1 MVVRD
6 FVIRDMTAADAES
19 VGRVG
24 FDAWAANPVLNAFGV
39 EMMVKIRLSFRRF
52 AEEHFSL
59 ITIGQLGD
67 EIAGWTARDGA
78 RDYISDLWVSPAHQG
93 LGIGSALISNTLREM
108 RAEGLKRAR
117 IDTHAAN
124 EGAIRLYKDLGFSI
138 VWRGMQHSPSMGMA
152 VDKVKM
158 QQVF

>member
-1 MVVRD
+1 MVSD
-6 FVIRDMTAADAES
+6 FVIRDMTAADADS

-24 FDAWAANPVLNAFGV
+24 FDAWAANPVLNAYGV
-39 EMMVKIRLSFRRF
+39 DMMVRIRLSFRRF
-52 AEEHFSL
+52 AQEHFSL
-59 ITIGQLGD
+59 ITIGELGG

-78 RDYISDLWVSPAHQG
+78 RDYISDLWVNPAHQG
-93 LGIGSALISNTLREM
+93 LGIGSALVSATLRDM

-124 EGAIRLYKDLGFSI
+124 EGAISLYQSLGFST
-138 VWRGMQHSPSMGMA
+138 VWRGMQHSPAMGMM
-152 VDKVKM
+152 VEKVKM

>member
-1 MVVRD
+1 MVVKD
-6 FVIRDMTAADAES
+6 FIIRDMTSADADS

-52 AEEHFSL
+52 AVEHFSL
-59 ITIGQLGD
+59 ITVGQLGD

-124 EGAIRLYKDLGFSI
+124 ASAIRLYKDLGFAI
-138 VWRGMQHSPSMGMA
+138 VWRGMQHSPSMGMM

-158 QQVF
+158 QQLF

>member
-1 MVVRD
+1 
-6 FVIRDMTAADAES
+6 MTAADAES

-59 ITIGQLGD
+59 ITVGQLGD

-158 QQVF
+158 QLVF

>member
-59 ITIGQLGD
+59 ITVGQLGD

-158 QQVF
+158 QQGF

>member
-1 MVVRD
+1 MVVKD
-6 FVIRDMTAADAES
+6 FVIRDMTAADADS
-19 VGRVG
+19 VGRIG

-39 EMMVKIRLSFRRF
+39 DMMVRIRLSFRRF
-52 AEEHFSL
+52 AQEHFSL
-59 ITIGQLGD
+59 ITIGELGG

-93 LGIGSALISNTLREM
+93 LGIGSALVSATLRDM
-108 RAEGLKRAR
+108 RSEGLKRAR

-124 EGAIRLYKDLGFSI
+124 EGAISLYKSLGFTI
-138 VWRGMQHSPSMGMA
+138 VWRGMQHSPSMGMM
-152 VDKVKM
+152 VEKVKM

>member
-6 FVIRDMTAADAES
+6 FVIRDMTAADADI

-39 EMMVKIRLSFRRF
+39 DMMVRIRLSFRRF
-52 AEEHFSL
+52 AEEYFSL
-59 ITIGQLGD
+59 ITVGELGD

-93 LGIGSALISNTLREM
+93 LGIGSALISNLLREM

-124 EGAIRLYKDLGFSI
+124 EGAIRLYKDLGFKI

-158 QQVF
+158 QLVF

>member
-6 FVIRDMTAADAES
+6 FVIRDMTAADADS

-39 EMMVKIRLSFRRF
+39 DMMVRIRLSFRRF
-52 AEEHFSL
+52 AQEHYSL
-59 ITIGQLGD
+59 ITVGELGD
-67 EIAGWTARDGA
+67 EIAGWIARDGA
-78 RDYISDLWVSPAHQG
+78 RDYISDLWVSPAHQS
-93 LGIGSALISNTLREM
+93 LGIGSALVSRLLREM

-124 EGAIRLYKDLGFSI
+124 EGAIRLYKDLGFTI
-138 VWRGMQHSPSMGMA
+138 FWRGMQNSPSMGMA

-158 QQVF
+158 QLVF

>member
-1 MVVRD
+1 MVVKD
-6 FVIRDMTAADAES
+6 FVIRDMTAADADS

-39 EMMVKIRLSFRRF
+39 DMMVRIRLSFRRF
-52 AEEHFSL
+52 AQEQFSL
-59 ITIGQLGD
+59 ITVGELGD
-67 EIAGWTARDGA
+67 EIAGWIARDGA

-93 LGIGSALISNTLREM
+93 LGIGSALVSRLLREM

-124 EGAIRLYKDLGFSI
+124 EGAIRLYKDLGFTI
-138 VWRGMQHSPSMGMA
+138 VWRGMQHSPSMGIA

-158 QQVF
+158 QLVF